1 MEQFVEKLMDINEP
15 KTLFILCGIFIF
27 TDAMTGYLKA
37 IKNRKINS
45 SISRDGYIKKISW
58 IIALILGFA
67 IDYFVKGGPV
77 MWPLLFCS
85 LAPVGIGVERFLYYK
100 QADSGKEFTKKF
112 CGYIEEDDWLNAKR
126 LADATKGEVAKLA
139 TIVMARHG
147 NFERLEGFI
156 AARAERAIDKFEKNL
171 GYLGV
176 MVSLSPVLGLLGTI
190 TGMISSFNALNERS
204 TNPMAVTSGIGESLI
219 TTVFGLCISIVA
231 ILFHAYFTR
240 RMKGVT
246 MDIEEMSNTLLEAI
260 AKNICDDN
268 CGGHKQ

>member
-1 MEQFVEKLMDINEP
+1 MSVF
-15 KTLFILCGIFIF
+15 
-27 TDAMTGYLKA
+27 AA
-37 IKNRKINS
+37 
-45 SISRDGYIKKISW
+45 
-58 IIALILGFA
+58 A

-85 LAPVGIGVERFLYYK
+85 LATVGIGVERFLYYK